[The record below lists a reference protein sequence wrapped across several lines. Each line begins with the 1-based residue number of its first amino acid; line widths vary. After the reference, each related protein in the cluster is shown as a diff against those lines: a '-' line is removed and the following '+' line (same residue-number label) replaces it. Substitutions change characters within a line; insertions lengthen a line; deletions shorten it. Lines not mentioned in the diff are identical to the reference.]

1 MKYVVNLEQGLSQ
14 FKIMAFRLDFIGLDN
29 NLQFSNSILL
39 TRRMCS
45 VQMKK
50 TVIYKSNDCFSIKAD
65 FYGNSKDHAPVI
77 VYIHGGGLVWGT
89 REGISDEMIK
99 FYNDNGFALFSIDY
113 RLAPETKLPGILDDV
128 QDALRWL
135 KSEGP
140 NEFSIDPER
149 IAVVGSS
156 AGGFLALCTGSFTHK
171 PRAIVSFYGYGDIT
185 GKWATNPSSFYL
197 QKDHVTKNIARRLI
211 SDQVITEASIEQR
224 FLYYVYARQQG
235 IWIQEIT
242 GINPKIHKDALLK
255 FCPKQNITR
264 DYSPTLL
271 LHGTKD
277 EDVPYEQSVFMRG
290 ALIKER
296 VETKLITIPNGEHVF
311 DKDFDNPVVQGALR
325 QVIEFLQYH
334 LSE

>member
-1 MKYVVNLEQGLSQ
+1 
-14 FKIMAFRLDFIGLDN
+14 MAYRLDFIRLEN
-29 NLQFSNSILL
+29 NLQFNNSNLL
-39 TRRMCS
+39 TRRTCS

-65 FYGNSKDHAPVI
+65 FYGISNDHAPVI

-89 REGISDEMIK
+89 REEISEEMIK
-99 FYNDNGFALFSIDY
+99 LYNDNGFAVFSIDY
-113 RLAPETKLPGILDDV
+113 RLAPETKLPEILEDV
-128 QDALRWL
+128 KDAIQWL
-135 KSEGP
+135 NSEGP
-140 NEFSIDPER
+140 QEFSIDPKR

-156 AGGFLALCTGSFTHK
+156 AGGFLALCTGSFTQK
-171 PRAIVSFYGYGDIT
+171 PRAIVSFYGYGDII
-185 GKWATNPSSFYL
+185 GKWATNPSNFYL
-197 QKDHVTKNIARRLI
+197 QKDNVAENIARRLI

-235 IWIQEIT
+235 VWIQEIA
-242 GINPKIHKDALLK
+242 GINPIMHKDALLK
-255 FCPKQNITR
+255 FCPKQNITSE
-264 DYSPTLL
+264 YPPTLL

-296 VETKLITIPNGEHVF
+296 VETKLITIPNGGHVF
-311 DKDFDNPVVQGALR
+311 DKDFDNPVVQGAFK